1 MTSSAPSSL
10 FEQLHRCRH
19 AYYCEPEPLVS
30 DEAYDELVTQAHA
43 WLQAHP
49 EAAPQSPLTWVSA
62 EPLQAFTTRAHR
74 IPMLSLTNVY
84 SLEELREWDADLKKL
99 LGTSEVEYVCELKID
114 GLAISVQYEQGVLV
128 RGVTR
133 GDGNEGDEVTP
144 NVKTIEG
151 LPHHLPEPHTVE
163 VRGEVYLARDAFQR
177 LNQRR
182 EAQGEAAFKNPRNAA
197 AGSLRML
204 DSSEVRRRRLSL
216 FLYNQVEGPMA
227 PTHYGCLQ
235 QLEQWGLPTNPEARA
250 VSSIEEVVAF
260 CEHWEQQHEALP
272 YEIDGVVVKVNALA
286 MQEQA
291 GFTAKSP
298 RWARA
303 FKFTAEQAQS
313 VLRAVEI
320 GVGRTGALT
329 PVALLDPVSLNGT
342 IVARATL
349 HNYDQVARLGL
360 HLGDSVTL
368 EKGGEIIPKVVA
380 VDAAQR
386 WAQAVPIQPPRT
398 CPVCDTPTTQEAG
411 EVDWRCP
418 NFRCPSQQQERVLHY
433 VSRKAMD
440 IETIGPALVEQLFAA
455 GLIQD
460 AADLYVLSPE
470 PLARLD
476 RMGEKSAA
484 NVVDGVERSK
494 QRPLGAFLHALGIP
508 HVGEKTA
515 KLLARRLGSLEQ
527 LREASQEELS
537 AIGEVGPIIAESV
550 FRFFR
555 NPEHQAFVS
564 RLLERGVAPQATE
577 QAGQKVPELEGKV
590 VVITGTLTEPRDVWK
605 QRLEEAGAN
614 VTGSVSK
621 KTDFL
626 LAGANAGSKL
636 TKAEQLGVALLDE
649 PTLRSW
655 LGLKVGEPSA

>member
-1 MTSSAPSSL
+1 MTAPSSL
-10 FEQLHRCRH
+10 FEELHRYRH
-19 AYYCEPEPLVS
+19 AYYCEAEPLVS
-30 DEAYDELVTQAHA
+30 DAVYDERVTQVQQ
-43 WLQAHP
+43 WLQEHP
-49 EAAPQSPLTWVSA
+49 EDQAASPLAQVSA
-62 EPLQAFTTRAHR
+62 EPLQSFPTRTHR
-74 IPMLSLTNVY
+74 IPMLSLSNLY
-84 SLEELREWDADLKKL
+84 SLEEIREWDADLKKL

-114 GLAISVQYEQGVLV
+114 GLAVSVQYENGALTV
-128 RGVTR
+128 GVTR

-144 NVKTIEG
+144 NLKTVQG
-151 LPHHLPEPHTVE
+151 LPHQLPEPLTLE
-163 VRGEVYLARDAFQR
+163 VRGEVYLARDDFER

-182 EAQGEAAFKNPRNAA
+182 EAQGEASFKNPRNAA

-227 PTHYGCLQ
+227 ATHFGCLE
-235 QLEQWGLPTNPEARA
+235 QLEQWGLPTNPEARR
-250 VSSIEEVVAF
+250 VSSIDEVVAF
-260 CEHWEQQHEALP
+260 CEHWEHHHEALP
-272 YEIDGVVVKVNALA
+272 YEIDGVVVKVNSLAL
-286 MQEQA
+286 QEQA
-291 GFTAKSP
+291 GYTAKSP

-303 FKFTAEQAQS
+303 FKFTAEQATS

-320 GVGRTGALT
+320 GVGRTGSLT
-329 PVALLDPVSLNGT
+329 PVAILDPVSLNGT
-342 IVARATL
+342 IVSRATL

-386 WAQAVPIQPPRT
+386 WAQAVPVLPPQA
-398 CPVCDTPTTQEAG
+398 CPVCDTPAEQGSG

-418 NFRCPSQQQERVLHY
+418 NLGCPAQQRERVLHY

-455 GLIQD
+455 GLIGD
-460 AADLYVLSPE
+460 AADLYSVQAE
-470 PLARLD
+470 DLAQLE
-476 RMGEKSAA
+476 RMGPKSAQ
-484 NVVDGVERSK
+484 NVVTGIEGSK

-515 KLLARRLGSLEQ
+515 KLLARRLGTLTA

-537 AIGEVGPIIAESV
+537 RIGEVGPIIAKSV
-550 FRFFR
+550 SDFFR
-555 NPEHQAFVS
+555 NPEQQAFVD
-564 RLLERGVAPQATE
+564 RLLAHGVEPQASE
-577 QAGQKVPELEGKV
+577 QAGQKVAELEGKV

-626 LAGANAGSKL
+626 LAGANAGSKR
-636 TKAEQLGVALLDE
+636 TKAEQLGVTLLDE
-649 PTLRSW
+649 ATLRNW
-655 LGLKVGEPSA
+655 LGMKAGDAAAEA